1 MPSLGGSQE
10 IQYFRLILT
19 SKERWKGRKQLSHVL
34 RCVLKSH
41 SLQCGEEIREVQY
54 GVSWK
59 VIKNKLGE
67 RLRWLSSRMVT
78 IEIKRYDK
86 I

>member
-1 MPSLGGSQE
+1 M
-10 IQYFRLILT
+10 QYFRLILT

>member
-10 IQYFRLILT
+10 MQYFRLILT
-19 SKERWKGRKQLSHVL
+19 SKRRWKDRKQPSHVL

-41 SLQCGEEIREVQY
+41 SLQCGEEVQY

-67 RLRWLSSRMVT
+67 RLRWLSSRMET
-78 IEIKRYDK
+78 MEIKRCDK